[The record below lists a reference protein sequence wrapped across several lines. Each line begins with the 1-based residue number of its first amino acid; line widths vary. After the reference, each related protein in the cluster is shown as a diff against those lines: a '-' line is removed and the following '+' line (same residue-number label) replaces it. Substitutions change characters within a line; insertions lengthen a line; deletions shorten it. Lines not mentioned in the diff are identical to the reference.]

1 MADDQKPLQTHC
13 ACTLHPRQS
22 RHTSGNHALCS
33 LVSLLRRRQGLL
45 VAHRC
50 TGVYS
55 YNGAQAQ
62 LTTEAAAVAREIA
75 KLSAEL
81 PAYVWLVALPQ
92 LISRA
97 THSHAHTAEATR
109 KIITSVFL
117 HYPDQVC

>member
-1 MADDQKPLQTHC
+1 MLL
-13 ACTLHPRQS
+13 LH
-22 RHTSGNHALCS
+22 
-33 LVSLLRRRQGLL
+33 RRQGLS

-50 TGVYS
+50 TGVLL
-55 YNGAQAQ
+55 YNVVQAQ
-62 LTTEAAAVAREIA
+62 LTSEASAVAREIA
-75 KLSAEL
+75 KLSTEL